1 MMVIKKVKIFG
12 RVQGVGFRYFTTQ
25 NASRLNIKGWVQ
37 NMPDGTVEALI
48 AGDSES
54 IEQMLTKLKSGPVP
68 ARVDGVEVEDNRPEK
83 VPDSFSVKR

>member
-1 MMVIKKVKIFG
+1 MVIKKVKIFG
-12 RVQGVGFRYFTTQ
+12 RVQGVGFRYYTTQ
-25 NASRLNIKGWVQ
+25 NASRLNIRGWVQ

-54 IEQMLTKLKSGPVP
+54 VEQMLTKLESGPVP
-68 ARVDGVEVEDNRPEK
+68 SRVENMEVEDNRPDK